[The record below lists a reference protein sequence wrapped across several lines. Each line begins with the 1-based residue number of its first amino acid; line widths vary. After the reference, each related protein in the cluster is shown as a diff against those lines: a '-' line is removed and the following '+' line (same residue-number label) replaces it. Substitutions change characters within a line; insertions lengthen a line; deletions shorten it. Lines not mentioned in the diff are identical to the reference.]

1 MGFDI
6 FREKNASTQMHT
18 HTHIYT
24 HVHRHKK
31 HIPIN
36 IFTYIQSVLNL
47 SERKLV
53 VVGKHRKI

>member
-1 MGFDI
+1 MRAHKCI
-6 FREKNASTQMHT
+6 HT

-36 IFTYIQSVLNL
+36 IFTYIQNVLNL